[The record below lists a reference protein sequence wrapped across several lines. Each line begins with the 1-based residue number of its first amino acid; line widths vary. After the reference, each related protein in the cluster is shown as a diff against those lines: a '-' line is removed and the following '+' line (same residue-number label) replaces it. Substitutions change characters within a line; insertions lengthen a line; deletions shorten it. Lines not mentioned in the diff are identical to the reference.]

1 MEMSHPWSLFT
12 LSTFEY
18 NFLEYQILKFLFQ
31 LSNIMYKNKTH
42 EEIVY
47 CIYPYFSSFFL
58 PNPSRF
64 FQHFLPLVELPLA
77 SQSVRVGQLAINC
90 FPSSGNVFI
99 SPSLLLKDREHMVG
113 SFSAWKMYCFLL
125 REICACCSVAQLCLN
140 YSCKSYSLPGSS
152 VHGVIPAGNTRS
164 CHFLLQ
170 GIFPTQG

>member
-1 MEMSHPWSLFT
+1 MYWFVVVMVSTIIDILYITYHSLLVSTFYHFEGNMEMSHPWSLFT

-113 SFSAWKMYCFLL
+113 SFSA
-125 REICACCSVAQLCLN
+125 
-140 YSCKSYSLPGSS
+140 
-152 VHGVIPAGNTRS
+152 
-164 CHFLLQ
+164 
-170 GIFPTQG
+170 

>member
-1 MEMSHPWSLFT
+1 MISTITDILYITYHSLWYPHFITLREIRKCHIHGGLFT
-12 LSTFEY
+12 LSTFKY

-47 CIYPYFSSFFL
+47 CIYPCFSSFFL

-125 REICACCSVAQLCLN
+125 REICVCLFSRSVVSEL
-140 YSCKSYSLPGSS
+140 
-152 VHGVIPAGNTRS
+152 
-164 CHFLLQ
+164 
-170 GIFPTQG
+170 